1 MSLSNFVPSFKFM
14 NFSSRLNV
22 WSDLFCSY
30 QINSSFFSFLHIQPD
45 LNTYGVDLD
54 GPLPHEL
61 NATK

>member
-1 MSLSNFVPSFKFM
+1 M